1 MYVILSI
8 QKSRPSK
15 KKRNSEGQH
24 EHTGLENA
32 NRSCGLEET
41 GLEDTNKD
49 WVNKVKIMKR
59 SEDTTTTITTARESG
74 IVRTPRDGDI
84 GVRTLNTREDATV
97 RTMSTRVD
105 ATVRTMSTR
114 VDATVRTVTT
124 GRESGGV
131 RTEST
136 VRTIGNRDEG
146 DGNWVRGLKY

>member
-1 MYVILSI
+1 MYIILLI
-8 QKSRPSK
+8 QKSRTSK
-15 KKRNSEGQH
+15 KKPNSEGQY
-24 EHTGLENA
+24 EHTGLEDA
-32 NRSCGLEET
+32 NKSWGLEET

-59 SEDTTTTITTARESG
+59 SEDTATATTVRES
-74 IVRTPRDGDI
+74 GDI
-84 GVRTLNTREDATV
+84 GVRTLSTREDATV
-97 RTMSTRVD
+97 RTL
-105 ATVRTMSTR
+105 STR

-124 GRESGGV
+124 GRECGGV

>member
-1 MYVILSI
+1 MYVILFI
-8 QKSRPSK
+8 QKSRTSK
-15 KKRNSEGQH
+15 KKPNSEGQH

-32 NRSCGLEET
+32 NRSCGLKET

-59 SEDTTTTITTARESG
+59 SEDTATATTARESG

-84 GVRTLNTREDATV
+84 GVRTL
-97 RTMSTRVD
+97 STRVD
-105 ATVRTMSTR
+105 ATVRS
-114 VDATVRTVTT
+114 VTT

-136 VRTIGNRDEG
+136 VRTIGNHDEG

>member
-1 MYVILSI
+1 MYIILLI
-8 QKSRPSK
+8 QKSRTSK
-15 KKRNSEGQH
+15 KKPNSEGQY
-24 EHTGLENA
+24 EHTGLEDA
-32 NRSCGLEET
+32 NKSWGLEET

-105 ATVRTMSTR
+105 ATVRT
-114 VDATVRTVTT
+114 VTT
-124 GRESGGV
+124 GRECGGV

>member
-105 ATVRTMSTR
+105 ATVRT
-114 VDATVRTVTT
+114 VTT